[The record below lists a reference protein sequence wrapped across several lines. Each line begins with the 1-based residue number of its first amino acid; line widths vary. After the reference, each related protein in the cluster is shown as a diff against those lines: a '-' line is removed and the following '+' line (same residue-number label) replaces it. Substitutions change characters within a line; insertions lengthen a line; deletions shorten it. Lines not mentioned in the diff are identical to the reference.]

1 MHTIKI
7 QGYNNENMLT
17 MFRGEGTN
25 LTLVGKYWVL
35 TLF

>member
-17 MFRGEGTN
+17 MLRDEGTN
-25 LTLVGKYWVL
+25 LTLVEKYWEL

>member
-17 MFRGEGTN
+17 MLREEGSNT
-25 LTLVGKYWVL
+25 TLVEKH
-35 TLF
+35 